1 MALYSRQAVEPA
13 FSSQIRMEFGSR
25 QQSCNAVMQTLRSCG
40 FLPLGTITQGSGLRG
55 RALSAD
61 GTVWADFTVSRVS
74 FRRGLRRF
82 FREGRLCRSEI
93 NLGFHTELNNGS
105 QLETRA
111 EAMRPALGLE
121 SFAVAAVQTHMRMLE
136 TQLLEFSPLKPL
148 VLLGL
153 PEVLEA
159 ERRASLRVPRIAPL
173 TVDTLAVL
181 GVAPHLARL
190 IAGPCADQRETL
202 SI

>member
-1 MALYSRQAVEPA
+1 MGHA
-13 FSSQIRMEFGSR
+13 SR
-25 QQSCNAVMQTLRSCG
+25 QQSCNAVMRTLRSCG

-82 FREGRLCRSEI
+82 FREGRLGRTEI
-93 NLGFHTELNNGS
+93 RLAFHTELNNGS
-105 QLETRA
+105 HLETRA
-111 EAMRPALGLE
+111 EAARPAMGLD
-121 SFAVAAVQTHMRMLE
+121 SFTAAAVQTHMRMLE
-136 TQLLEFSPLKPL
+136 TQLPEFSPLKPL

-153 PEVLEA
+153 PDVLEA
-159 ERRASLRVPRIAPL
+159 ERRAGLRVPRIAPL
-173 TVDTLAVL
+173 TVEALAGL

-190 IAGPCADQRETL
+190 IAGPCADSRETL
-202 SI
+202 PI